1 MIQEIHFKLLRR
13 VTEKR
18 GEIRDS
24 NWDICPKIKKILDA
38 NIMQSRK
45 WRAVWDGESK
55 YQVKYN
61 TRFVTVDLDSR
72 SCDCRNFDLTGIPC
86 SHALAAIYDRR
97 GQPVDYLSDYYKR
110 DKYAAAYAFPL
121 TALKG
126 VDYWDFHDD
135 EVLLPPELPK
145 KLRGKPKRLRR
156 REEWEGGTQGKAKV
170 TEEQVQ
176 RWSSKRVHHCSKCK
190 KPGNRKPKCP
200 ELVAVGEQE
209 QGDTTATEGGQ
220 QQESRTEFAGHEQ
233 DVGIGEEQDFG
244 MGEDIGGHEE
254 TVRTATKLM
263 DQADGSASMSKVQRK
278 TLGIKRPKL
287 AIRRPKCSN
296 IPTQASQTSPAAN
309 EGESA
314 NQGGH
319 LMHRVLGP
327 LGETAVY
334 KPLNGW
340 AFTAP
345 PYNQVAPWAARR
357 PGPSAPRKQTSSAHS
372 APSPPRRSNRLRNA
386 NFKTIPN
393 TEDDPVI
400 VE

>member
-1 MIQEIHFKLLRR
+1 MKQIENHSKLAAASLNRIDAKTWSKAFISTVPKADNIENNMSECFNSWIINERYLHPSAFIVLLIFLHLYSNLNNLKKFKRYLHLLDMIQEIHFKLLRR

-145 KLRGKPKRLRR
+145 KLRGRPKRLRR

-190 KPGNRKPKCP
+190 KPGHRKPKCP
-200 ELVAVGEQE
+200 ELMAVGEQE
-209 QGDTTATEGGQ
+209 QGDTAATEGGQ

-254 TVRTATKLM
+254 TARTATKLM
-263 DQADGSASMSKVQRK
+263 DQADD
-278 TLGIKRPKL
+278 L
-287 AIRRPKCSN
+287 
-296 IPTQASQTSPAAN
+296 
-309 EGESA
+309 
-314 NQGGH
+314 
-319 LMHRVLGP
+319 
-327 LGETAVY
+327 
-334 KPLNGW
+334 
-340 AFTAP
+340 
-345 PYNQVAPWAARR
+345 QV
-357 PGPSAPRKQTSSAHS
+357 
-372 APSPPRRSNRLRNA
+372 
-386 NFKTIPN
+386 
-393 TEDDPVI
+393 
-400 VE
+400 

>member
-1 MIQEIHFKLLRR
+1 MEAGQLEM
-13 VTEKR
+13 
-18 GEIRDS
+18 
-24 NWDICPKIKKILDA
+24 A
-38 NIMQSRK
+38 
-45 WRAVWDGESK
+45 
-55 YQVKYN
+55 
-61 TRFVTVDLDSR
+61 
-72 SCDCRNFDLTGIPC
+72 C
-86 SHALAAIYDRR
+86 SHLVQEQGQGQQDRGGFQE
-97 GQPVDYLSDYYKR
+97 GQ
-110 DKYAAAYAFPL
+110 
-121 TALKG
+121 G
-126 VDYWDFHDD
+126 QQCH
-135 EVLLPPELPK
+135 
-145 KLRGKPKRLRR
+145 
-156 REEWEGGTQGKAKV
+156 GGSQ
-170 TEEQVQ
+170 
-176 RWSSKRVHHCSKCK
+176 
-190 KPGNRKPKCP
+190 
-200 ELVAVGEQE
+200 EQE
-209 QGDTTATEGGQ
+209 QGKNTWRRG
-220 QQESRTEFAGHEQ
+220 
-233 DVGIGEEQDFG
+233 
-244 MGEDIGGHEE
+244 
-254 TVRTATKLM
+254 L
-263 DQADGSASMSKVQRK
+263 SK
-278 TLGIKRPKL
+278 PKL

-357 PGPSAPRKQTSSAHS
+357 PAPSAPRKQTSSAHS